1 MHSLAVSVLL
11 AVPLLCLAW
20 SDGAGSCDRVGH
32 GKKAD
37 GSGGCSLRAEHT
49 AAGTTDGA
57 THIVTLACPT
67 DFRGFV
73 LSCRAT
79 QPGGGSEAAASLR
92 PMAGSPVKAM
102 NMHVSKSCAEL
113 SLAGFGAVT
122 HTSPAPKRSVSA
134 QLTLDGHASS
144 PLELAAPPQ
153 QRRLEQRHHT
163 QQRVRLRPARVR
175 RGGRGGRVA
184 QRLRREADGGE
195 RRGGS
200 AKPALGVEEREL
212 QHAHVALEREEEVEQ
227 LALGGRARPDVAE
240 ESGYCCAARL
250 ARRRAEQRG
259 RGRGISATVAAAA
272 AVARSARAPHH

>member
-79 QPGGGSEAAASLR
+79 QQGGGSEAAASLR

-144 PLELAAPPQ
+144 PLELAALVALTYDVWHEFNVTLQLQPHGGGALLPEDAQ
-153 QRRLEQRHHT
+153 QPSGTES
-163 QQRVRLRPARVR
+163 
-175 RGGRGGRVA
+175 GGRGALEGLIA
-184 QRLRREADGGE
+184 
-195 RRGGS
+195 GGS
-200 AKPALGVEEREL
+200 GSP
-212 QHAHVALEREEEVEQ
+212 
-227 LALGGRARPDVAE
+227 
-240 ESGYCCAARL
+240 
-250 ARRRAEQRG
+250 RRAPSPA
-259 RGRGISATVAAAA
+259 SATEL
-272 AVARSARAPHH
+272 